1 MTEPLL
7 DGGALEG
14 VRVLEVGTHVVGPYC
29 AQNLA
34 DLGAEVVKI
43 EAPGGDATRRLAGF
57 APNESKLF
65 HTLNRGKRSV
75 VLDLRQEAAREA
87 LRRLTPGFDVF
98 VINARPGVPQRLG
111 IDYET
116 LRGLR
121 EDLIYVEH
129 TSYGTR
135 GPDAQRPGGD
145 VVIQAY
151 TGLMAAESKMDEF
164 GAPQRMSSTV
174 LSDYAGGVAG
184 AMGVCAALF
193 RRERTGRG
201 QYISAPLVAAAAS
214 FLSYYVSRLPAVDA
228 VTSGPML
235 ERVRA
240 VREAGGGYREI
251 LETRG
256 LQVLTQN
263 AAGLLYTNGYPVR
276 DGAIVLGAV
285 SAENRD
291 QIRAALGI
299 EDDPTADP
307 DFNALDPDN
316 WPVIEQVRERIRS
329 IMRTRTMDEWMEVL
343 DAAGAPA
350 SRVNLP
356 EEVADEPQLEAL
368 GLLLDLEH
376 ELTGPERMVGALV
389 EMSESA
395 TGARRAAPPL
405 GRDTVAVLTEAG
417 FSTAEIEALTQAA
430 RA

>member
-7 DGGALEG
+7 DAGALEG
-14 VRVLEVGTHVVGPYC
+14 VRVLELGTAIVGPYC

-43 EAPGGDATRRLAGF
+43 EPPGGDPVRQLAGF

-75 VLDLRQEAAREA
+75 VLDLRGEAGREA
-87 LRRLTPGFDVF
+87 VRRLIPGFDVF
-98 VINARPGVPQRLG
+98 VINTRPGVPQRLG

-135 GPDAQRPGGD
+135 GPDARRPGGD

-151 TGLMAAESKMDEF
+151 SGLMAAESKIDES

-174 LSDYAGGVAG
+174 LSDYAGGIAG
-184 AMGVCAALF
+184 AMGVCAALY

-201 QYISAPLVAAAAS
+201 QYISAPLVAAAVS

-228 VTSGPML
+228 VTSDPML

-240 VREAGGGYREI
+240 VREAGGGYREV
-251 LETRG
+251 LDARG

-263 AAGLLYTNGYPVR
+263 AAGLLYTNGYSVR

-285 SAENRD
+285 SPENRD

-316 WPVIEQVRERIRS
+316 WPLIEAVRERIRS
-329 IMRTRTMDEWMEVL
+329 VMRERTMDEWMKAL

-405 GRDTVAVLTEAG
+405 GRDTVAVLAEAG
-417 FSTAEIEALTQAA
+417 FSAAEIEALTA
-430 RA
+430 

>member
-7 DGGALEG
+7 DAGALEG
-14 VRVLEVGTHVVGPYC
+14 VRVLELGTAIVGPYC

-43 EAPGGDATRRLAGF
+43 EPPGGDPVRLLAGF

-75 VLDLRQEAAREA
+75 VLDLRGEAGREA
-87 LRRLTPGFDVF
+87 LRRLVPGFDVF
-98 VINARPGVPQRLG
+98 VINTRPGVPERLG
-111 IDYET
+111 VDYET

-135 GPDAQRPGGD
+135 GPDARRPGGD

-151 TGLMAAESKMDEF
+151 SGLMAAESKIDES

-174 LSDYAGGVAG
+174 LSDYAGGIAG
-184 AMGVCAALF
+184 AMGVCAALY

-201 QYISAPLVAAAAS
+201 QYISAPLVATAVS

-228 VTSGPML
+228 VTSDPML

-240 VREAGGGYREI
+240 VREGGGGYREV
-251 LETRG
+251 LEARG

-263 AAGLLYTNGYPVR
+263 AAGLLYTNGYSVR

-285 SAENRD
+285 SPENRD

-316 WPVIEQVRERIRS
+316 WPVIEAVRERIRS
-329 IMRTRTMDEWMEVL
+329 VMRERTMDEWMEAL

-395 TGARRAAPPL
+395 TGARRAAPTL
-405 GRDTVAVLTEAG
+405 GRDTVEVLAEAG
-417 FSTAEIEALTQAA
+417 FSAAEIEALTA
-430 RA
+430 

>member
-7 DGGALEG
+7 DAGALEG
-14 VRVLEVGTHVVGPYC
+14 VRVLELGTAIVGPYC

-43 EAPGGDATRRLAGF
+43 EPPGGDPVRLLAGF

-75 VLDLRQEAAREA
+75 VLDLRGEAGREA
-87 LRRLTPGFDVF
+87 VRRLIPGFDVF
-98 VINARPGVPQRLG
+98 VINTRPGVPQRLG

-135 GPDAQRPGGD
+135 GPDARRPGGD

-151 TGLMAAESKMDEF
+151 SGLMAAESKIDEF

-174 LSDYAGGVAG
+174 LSDYAGGIAG
-184 AMGVCAALF
+184 AMGVCAALY

-201 QYISAPLVAAAAS
+201 QYISAPLVAAAVS

-228 VTSGPML
+228 VTSDPML

-240 VREAGGGYREI
+240 VREGGGGYREV
-251 LETRG
+251 LEARG

-263 AAGLLYTNGYPVR
+263 AAGLLYTNGYSVR

-285 SAENRD
+285 SPENRD

-307 DFNALDPDN
+307 DFNALDPR
-316 WPVIEQVRERIRS
+316 Q
-329 IMRTRTMDEWMEVL
+329 L
-343 DAAGAPA
+343 AADRGGPRAHPLRHA
-350 SRVNLP
+350 RAHDGRV
-356 EEVADEPQLEAL
+356 D
-368 GLLLDLEH
+368 G
-376 ELTGPERMVGALV
+376 
-389 EMSESA
+389 
-395 TGARRAAPPL
+395 GARRRRRARLARQPARG
-405 GRDTVAVLTEAG
+405 GRRRA
-417 FSTAEIEALTQAA
+417 AA
-430 RA
+430 RGAGPAARSRARADRPGAHGRRARRDVGECDRRAPGRADPRSRHGRGADGGRLQRR